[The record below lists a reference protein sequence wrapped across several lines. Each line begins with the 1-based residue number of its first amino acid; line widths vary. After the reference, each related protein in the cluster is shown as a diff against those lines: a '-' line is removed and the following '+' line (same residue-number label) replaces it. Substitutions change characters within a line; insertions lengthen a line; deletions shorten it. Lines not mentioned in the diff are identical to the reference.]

1 MPQKRKIMNDN
12 EMKKFKIRAE
22 IVKAMAHPTR
32 LFFMTEL
39 ANGKQSVNA
48 LQEMVGCDV
57 STVSKHLT
65 VLRKA
70 GIVIDEKVGTQVF
83 YSLKLP
89 CIMNFM
95 ECVETL
101 IKENAVEK
109 LSYL

>member
-1 MPQKRKIMNDN
+1 MKE
-12 EMKKFKIRAE
+12 EMLKKYKIRAE

-32 LFFMTEL
+32 LFFMDEL
-39 ANGKQSVNA
+39 AKKKRSVNA

-65 VLRKA
+65 VLKKA
-70 GIVIDEKVGTQVF
+70 GIIIDEKVGTQVF

-89 CIMNFM
+89 CIMNFR